1 MKAKI
6 LQVKMTSK
14 KGLACLLAVLMLLTA
29 LPLGLVTSAMA
40 ATKDCMVVEV
50 QGKKVYFF
58 GAEALEVTDSKVAYT
73 AESAEVPTIYVDGA
87 VDPADDVRISDGIID
102 FGTWLADQS
111 AWVGVLCDPDG
122 TVTGTEPSVQP
133 DAQAPRVTVSGNPT
147 AWGKAPAT
155 LTVQA
160 DEGYTLVGR

>member
-58 GAEALEVTDSKVAYT
+58 GAEALEVTGSKVAYT

-87 VDPADDVRISDGIID
+87 VDPADDVQISDGVID

-111 AWVGVLCDPDG
+111 GRYCDRHRAVCAAGCPGAKGDCKRQSHRMG
-122 TVTGTEPSVQP
+122 KS
-133 DAQAPRVTVSGNPT
+133 SGHT
-147 AWGKAPAT
+147 DSA
-155 LTVQA
+155 
-160 DEGYTLVGR
+160 GR

>member
-58 GAEALEVTDSKVAYT
+58 GAEALEVTGSRLHSGKRR
-73 AESAEVPTIYVDGA
+73 GA
-87 VDPADDVRISDGIID
+87 DHLCGWRGRSGRRC
-102 FGTWLADQS
+102 ADQ
-111 AWVGVLCDPDG
+111 
-122 TVTGTEPSVQP
+122 
-133 DAQAPRVTVSGNPT
+133 
-147 AWGKAPAT
+147 
-155 LTVQA
+155 
-160 DEGYTLVGR
+160 

>member
-58 GAEALEVTDSKVAYT
+58 GAEALEVTGSKVAYT

-87 VDPADDVRISDGIID
+87 VDPADDVQIRR
-102 FGTWLADQS
+102 
-111 AWVGVLCDPDG
+111 CH
-122 TVTGTEPSVQP
+122 
-133 DAQAPRVTVSGNPT
+133 
-147 AWGKAPAT
+147 
-155 LTVQA
+155 
-160 DEGYTLVGR
+160 

>member
-50 QGKKVYFF
+50 LRCGSFGSNRQQGRLHSGKRR
-58 GAEALEVTDSKVAYT
+58 GADHLCGWRGRS
-73 AESAEVPTIYVDGA
+73 G
-87 VDPADDVRISDGIID
+87 RRC
-102 FGTWLADQS
+102 ADQ
-111 AWVGVLCDPDG
+111 
-122 TVTGTEPSVQP
+122 
-133 DAQAPRVTVSGNPT
+133 
-147 AWGKAPAT
+147 
-155 LTVQA
+155 
-160 DEGYTLVGR
+160 

>member
-29 LPLGLVTSAMA
+29 LPLGLVTSAMV

-58 GAEALEVTDSKVAYT
+58 GAEALEVTGQARSLTQRK
-73 AESAEVPTIYVDGA
+73 
-87 VDPADDVRISDGIID
+87 
-102 FGTWLADQS
+102 
-111 AWVGVLCDPDG
+111 
-122 TVTGTEPSVQP
+122 
-133 DAQAPRVTVSGNPT
+133 AQRCRPFMWMAR
-147 AWGKAPAT
+147 
-155 LTVQA
+155 
-160 DEGYTLVGR
+160 

>member
-58 GAEALEVTDSKVAYT
+58 GAESLSNRQQGRLHSGKRR
-73 AESAEVPTIYVDGA
+73 GA
-87 VDPADDVRISDGIID
+87 DHLCGWRGRSGRRC
-102 FGTWLADQS
+102 ADQ
-111 AWVGVLCDPDG
+111 
-122 TVTGTEPSVQP
+122 
-133 DAQAPRVTVSGNPT
+133 
-147 AWGKAPAT
+147 
-155 LTVQA
+155 
-160 DEGYTLVGR
+160 